1 MVAAGFAWFLTS
13 LTAANGSIPYT
24 IGTIVENLPFAVII
38 HVLLAYPRGRLE
50 WWVTRAIVAS
60 AYVTTVGVQFLSLLF
75 HEPTVSECPGCPANA
90 LLVTPNDGLA
100 DSLEAI
106 GRISAVVLTLAVAV
120 IYAQRWRAAT
130 PPARRMLG
138 PVLATGGLAA
148 FLLALS
154 FLLDF
159 VVSDFVVDALFVLS
173 AVVLS
178 TVPLASL
185 AGLLQ
190 SQLARSAVGSLIVE
204 LGQSLPPGE
213 LRDALARAL
222 GDPSLSIGYWLPEAE
237 VFVDHEGRP
246 LPPPDP
252 EGSRHATWVERDG
265 ERIAALVHDE
275 SLLEDAHLIDAVVA
289 AAGLALENERRL
301 AALARSET
309 RKPGPARR
317 HAGRH
322 VQDRPRRHLPRLQGR
337 GRGRTVHGPG
347 LADRQER
354 QRRPAAGGRRPDDA
368 LRRGSPR
375 AGLLPHDRVRARAR
389 AGRHAPLLRGA
400 HRSRRGRRGRDDRP

>member
-50 WWVTRAIVAS
+50 WWVTRAVVAS
-60 AYVTTVGVQFLSLLF
+60 AYVTVGIQFLSLLF
-75 HEPTVSECPGCPANA
+75 HEPTVSECPRCPANA
-90 LLVTPNDGLA
+90 LLDGRPTTWPG
-100 DSLEAI
+100 SL
-106 GRISAVVLTLAVAV
+106 GRSAGSPPWCSPGRRGHLRAAVARGST
-120 IYAQRWRAAT
+120 ASRH
-130 PPARRMLG
+130 AR

-204 LGQSLPPGE
+204 LGQSLPQASCAT
-213 LRDALARAL
+213 RARAL
-222 GDPSLSIGYWLPEAE
+222 GDPSSQSGTGCPRQ

-246 LPPPDP
+246 LPRT
-252 EGSRHATWVERDG
+252 EGSVTRRGGAGRRADRGARPRRVSSRT
-265 ERIAALVHDE
+265 
-275 SLLEDAHLIDAVVA
+275 HLIDAVVA
-289 AAGLALENERRL
+289 AAGHGARR
-301 AALARSET
+301 AAARGPRT
-309 RKPGPARR
+309 LGDPKPGPARR

-337 GRGRTVHGPG
+337 GR
-347 LADRQER
+347 
-354 QRRPAAGGRRPDDA
+354 
-368 LRRGSPR
+368 
-375 AGLLPHDRVRARAR
+375 AGLFMDPDSLIGKNVRET
-389 AGRHAPLLRGA
+389 
-400 HRSRRGRRGRDDRP
+400 SCRGRSPAR